1 MNAEL
6 EKWIDENGLQF
17 VDTMGGFAVKLA
29 PSKSCQYPCAE
40 YVSVDAL
47 AELFAGKVLV
57 PVELLH
63 AIEIDLSMEC
73 TNFDTLNKLRAI
85 IEDKP

>member
-1 MNAEL
+1 MNAEQL
-6 EKWIDENGLQF
+6 EKW
-17 VDTMGGFAVKLA
+17 MA
-29 PSKSCQYPCAE
+29 SCQFWCHESSAFV
-40 YVSVDAL
+40 VSKDDL
-47 AELFAGKVLV
+47 RELFAGKVLV

>member
-1 MNAEL
+1 MNIE
-6 EKWIDENGLQF
+6 EFIE
-17 VDTMGGFAVKLA
+17 GFSFNACDNADRVIYAGHLRVFM
-29 PSKSCQYPCAE
+29 E
-40 YVSVDAL
+40 
-47 AELFAGKVLV
+47 GKVLV